1 MEARMAMD
9 RASSLQL
16 LKEWTKSESLVRHA
30 LGVEAAMRAYAV
42 KFGEDPEL
50 WGMTGLLHDLDY
62 ERFPTREDHPFRGA
76 EELRAKGYPEQLVEA
91 VLGHASYSGTPRNSL
106 MAKTL
111 FAVDELVGF
120 LFACAYVQPDKSFGS
135 VKVSSV
141 KKKMK
146 DKAFAK
152 SVNRDEIVQ
161 GTGEMGI
168 DPAEHIEFV
177 RASLAAVE
185 KELGFGTA

>member
-1 MEARMAMD
+1 MSVD
-9 RASSLQL
+9 RASAMEL
-16 LKEWTKSESLVRHA
+16 LKQWTKSESLVRHA
-30 LGVEAAMRAYAV
+30 LGVEAAMKAYAV
-42 KFGEDPEL
+42 KFGEDPGL

-76 EELRAKGYPEQLVEA
+76 EELRAKGYPEELVEA

-120 LFACAYVQPDKSFGS
+120 LFACAYVQPEKSFGS
-135 VKVSSV
+135 VKASSV
-141 KKKMK
+141 RKKMK

-161 GTGEMGI
+161 GAAELGV
-168 DPAEHIEFV
+168 DLPEHIEFV
-177 RASLAAVE
+177 RSSLAPAE
-185 KELGFGTA
+185 KELGFGIS